1 MKLYKKIQKCFG
13 GSGIYLGKIILNHL
27 GVLPGDEITL
37 ELVEDK
43 VIITKSRLDNERIQ
57 KLLDTNR

>member
-43 VIITKSRLDNERIQ
+43 VIITKS
-57 KLLDTNR
+57 